1 MDGSNASENGN
12 SLRMIHFAL
21 ANTESDQTTDKR
33 SGHARGGAYA
43 PERVQMLQAAEAGC
57 PAGGPRGCAGAI

>member
-1 MDGSNASENGN
+1 MDGNDASENGN
-12 SLRMIHFAL
+12 SLRMIRFAL
-21 ANTESDQTTDKR
+21 ANPESDQTTDKR
-33 SGHARGGAYA
+33 SGHAQGGAHA